1 MCFWKLEEG
10 RVLGLEGQRELNAVS
25 CAEWKA
31 NFVDDELG
39 YAAKDNPKRRIEG
52 IP

>member
-1 MCFWKLEEG
+1 MAWRG
-10 RVLGLEGQRELNAVS
+10 RELSAVS

-52 IP
+52 SP